1 MSLHVGS
8 ALGPIKSRPR
18 SAPAAWG
25 GLPRARGAA
34 DKAAIQLVEVQP
46 YQLSVSDTKRCHIP
60 GQATNRAMRGVNGL
74 AAQHETCAAVG
85 AAWRSSECGGLNGDG
100 MATAPK
106 SGTSLQLHCEEV
118 WCVER
123 VRGARRPAS
132 PRKDRTDALGEHR
145 GVGVQAPTQGL
156 QGIMSGRT
164 ISQQGL
170 AATCEDPPRR
180 ETESGG
186 RVLVWRMSPL
196 SDEDRVMLVE
206 AVRDAARAR
215 VTPTPGEGALGT
227 WRS

>member
-1 MSLHVGS
+1 
-8 ALGPIKSRPR
+8 
-18 SAPAAWG
+18 
-25 GLPRARGAA
+25 
-34 DKAAIQLVEVQP
+34 
-46 YQLSVSDTKRCHIP
+46 
-60 GQATNRAMRGVNGL
+60 
-74 AAQHETCAAVG
+74 
-85 AAWRSSECGGLNGDG
+85 
-100 MATAPK
+100 
-106 SGTSLQLHCEEV
+106 
-118 WCVER
+118 
-123 VRGARRPAS
+123 
-132 PRKDRTDALGEHR
+132 
-145 GVGVQAPTQGL
+145 
-156 QGIMSGRT
+156 MSGRT